1 MQVALYKLKFILIY
15 RLGYLFMFGATI
27 LECYFYCA
35 ASVIISAGAWGLNC
49 VWKESI
55 L

>member
-1 MQVALYKLKFILIY
+1 MHFEFIFWWVNIMQVALYKLKFILIY

-35 ASVIISAGAWGLNC
+35 ASVIISAGA
-49 VWKESI
+49 
-55 L
+55 